1 MKFSDQSEHRNRKNG
16 SVQGRERKGMA
27 REPVLSGHSRSV
39 WENEQVSEVDA
50 RELMIQNCTLP
61 GFKMV
66 TLMLYSFTTIKKI
79 DMANIL

>member
-1 MKFSDQSEHRNRKNG
+1 MKFSDQSEHRNRKNA
-16 SVQGRERKGMA
+16 SIQGRERKGMA

-79 DMANIL
+79 NMANIL